1 MAVTLAPWK
10 AVLRDWQTR
19 AVADVLAQPR
29 EDYLVTA
36 TPAAGKTRFALRIAH
51 QYLADRAASRV
62 LVICPTNHLRTQWA
76 SAAGQVGIQLDPAL
90 SNEQACEAR
99 DYHGAVVTYQ
109 QVIVEITDII
119 AH

>member
-10 AVLRDWQTR
+10 AVLRDWQAR

-62 LVICPTNHLRTQWA
+62 LVICPTQHKRTQWGY
-76 SAAGQVGIQLDPAL
+76 AARHLRMSRPARRVTIT
-90 SNEQACEAR
+90 AR
-99 DYHGAVVTYQ
+99 L
-109 QVIVEITDII
+109 
-119 AH
+119 